1 MSKFTNWGDFFRF
14 STDVLDEGYVYDKNY
29 LVKLKTKAQDKS
41 TEYAFKL
48 DQSKPGEDGQSKNA
62 IELKYKYSNHGL
74 TQEGKVKSGGKLTV
88 DTEYELGH
96 QNDNLKGWSYHLDAS
111 LANGK
116 TFDHNA
122 FTSGVSFKQDNI
134 EAKTTWDHGRSGTVQ
149 HEFAFKPQPDKDF
162 VFGGEST
169 LDYKKTNLTRYA
181 LGFLGR
187 IGDNLSWG
195 VKTEGEEGKR
205 FGDLTLY
212 TLQDVNADT
221 SIATKVGYSHADK
234 NLSATAGFSHSLGD
248 GSSWKAKI
256 SSAGL
261 FGVSWAHKFNNGTTL
276 TLSSAV
282 DLGDK
287 AILHNNPHPLG
298 ISFEGKF

>member
-14 STDVLDEGYVYDKNY
+14 NTDVLDEGYVYDKNY
-29 LVKLKTKAQDKS
+29 LVKLKTKSQDGS
-41 TEYAFKL
+41 TDYAVKF
-48 DQSKPGEDGQSKNA
+48 DQSKPGENGQSKNA
-62 IELKYKYSNHGL
+62 VELKYKFSNGAL

-88 DTEYELGH
+88 DTEIDLGA
-96 QNDNLKGWSYHLDAS
+96 QNENLKGWTYHIDGS
-111 LANGK
+111 LAPGQ

-122 FTSGVSFKQDNI
+122 FTSGVSYTQDNI
-134 EAKTTWDHGRSGTVQ
+134 ETKTTWDHGRSGTVE
-149 HEFAFKPQPDKDF
+149 HEFAFKPQPNCPF
-162 VFGGEST
+162 VAGGEAT
-169 LDYKKTNLTRYA
+169 LDYKNTNLNKYA
-181 LGFLGR
+181 FGFLGR
-187 IGDNLSWG
+187 LSDNLSWG
-195 VKTEGEEGKR
+195 LKHEGEGKKY
-205 FGDLTLY
+205 GDFTFH
-212 TLQDVNADT
+212 TLQNVNADT
-221 SIATKVGYSHADK
+221 TVATQVGYSHTEK
-234 NLSATAGFSHSLGD
+234 SLSATAGFAHSLGD